1 MGARFLRIREEKFLP
16 REFGF
21 AVIALSVSTDQR
33 RLHRAGKHHGTG
45 VFMPFQCIQKNGG
58 KSEITF
64 HELGVV
70 LRAVDSRQMK
80 HEIRPF
86 AVFVQLFFGR
96 IEVVFIDFV
105 DVQIGTGFI
114 LAGLEIVQRAAEIFP
129 DKALR
134 SRYENLHLRSSFIAA
149 SSSRIYCN
157 FSSFSLT
164 CSTFRSCVLSEL
176 NSVRVLRSVSPCRK
190 YLS

>member
-1 MGARFLRIREEKFLP
+1 
-16 REFGF
+16 
-21 AVIALSVSTDQR
+21 
-33 RLHRAGKHHGTG
+33 
-45 VFMPFQCIQKNGG
+45 MPFQRIQKDGG
-58 KSEITF
+58 KSEIAL

-70 LRAVDSRQMK
+70 LRAVDSRQVK
-80 HEIRPF
+80 HEIRFF
-86 AVFVQLFFGR
+86 AILVQLFFGR
-96 IEVVFIDFV
+96 IEVVFVNFV
-105 DVQIGTGFI
+105 DMQIRTGSV
-114 LAGLEIVQRAAEIFP
+114 LADLEIVQRAAEIFP